1 MLDHVR
7 KQHLNRSAIRLIA
20 LAIFPVSGLL
30 AQNLT
35 GTWQGT
41 VRNPDTQQE
50 LRTVLKIAS
59 SDENPIKANFYS
71 IDQTYLVFPATLTIQ
86 ASVVKLSIPGVG
98 ATYQGKLSA
107 DGNTLAGTLKGFSVP
122 VQWTMK
128 RVSADQAWAIP
139 KPPAP
144 HELKSADPAFEV
156 ATVKPSQPGARGRG
170 IRVQGGNFSALN
182 MTLAD
187 LVASAYDVHGH
198 QITGAPAWSMAEKYD
213 ITAKAEGEG
222 QPNEDQGRLMLRK
235 LLADRFQLVVHKE
248 QRELPV
254 YTLSVA
260 RGGVK
265 ISKNAGK
272 NETTGVIFRGPGSV
286 LLNDVSMD
294 DFCRM
299 LQNAAVDRPVVNQ
312 TNLSGK
318 YDFSLVWTPDQ
329 ALTTVPNPNTL
340 APGAGAD
347 APPNLYTAIQEQLGL
362 KLDATKLRVDVLM
375 IDKVEKPS
383 EN

>member
-1 MLDHVR
+1 MLDQLR
-7 KQHLNRSAIRLIA
+7 NRSLIRLTSLVI
-20 LAIFPVSGLL
+20 LPVGGLL

-59 SDENPIKANFYS
+59 SDENPIKGNFYS

-107 DGNTLAGTLKGFSVP
+107 DGNTLTGTLKGFSVP

-156 ATVKPSQPGARGRG
+156 ATVKPSRPDTNGRG
-170 IRVQGGNFSALN
+170 IRVQGANISTLK

-187 LVASAYDVHGH
+187 LVTFAYDVHAH
-198 QITGAPAWSMAEKYD
+198 QLIGAPVWTTSEKYD

-222 QPNEDQGRLMLRK
+222 QPSPEQLKLMLRK
-235 LLADRFQLVVHKE
+235 LLADRFQLVVHKD

-254 YTLSVA
+254 YTLNVA
-260 RGGVK
+260 KGGVK
-265 ISKNAGK
+265 ISKNDGK

-294 DFCRM
+294 DFCKM

-312 TNLSGK
+312 TSLSGK

-329 ALTTVPNPNTL
+329 ALTAAPNPNTL
-340 APGAGAD
+340 APD
-347 APPNLYTAIQEQLGL
+347 APPDLYTAIQEQLGF
-362 KLDATKLRVDVLM
+362 KLEAAKLRIEVVVFDQ
-375 IDKVEKPS
+375 VEKPS